1 MQDTNLL
8 EGKSILVV
16 DDDEPDVLE
25 ELLLVPVSH
34 KIYPN
39 IKSKHND

>member
-8 EGKSILVV
+8 EEKSILVV

-25 ELLLVPVSH
+25 ELLLTL
-34 KIYPN
+34 IRYY
-39 IKSKHND
+39 